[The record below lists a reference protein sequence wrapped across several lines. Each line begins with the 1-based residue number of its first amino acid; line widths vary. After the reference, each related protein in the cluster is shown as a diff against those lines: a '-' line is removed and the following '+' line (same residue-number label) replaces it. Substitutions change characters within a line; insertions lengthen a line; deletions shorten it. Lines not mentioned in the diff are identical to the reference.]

1 MDYDAYVSGLEQ
13 VKQTTD
19 EGIEYWMGRDLMP
32 LLDYN
37 AWRNF
42 CVVVEKAKT
51 ACDAAGMKSPNHFV
65 ETNDMVLIGSGA
77 QRERGDWY
85 LSRYACYL
93 VAMNA
98 DSSKPEVGFAM
109 TYFAAQARRQEL
121 QDNLIDSEK
130 RLQLRLRVIEA
141 NKRLAGA
148 AKKAGVTRHGLFQDA
163 GHRGLY
169 GMSLADVKAK
179 KRLAPTEELLDR
191 VGPLELSAHEFKN
204 NLAEHRLNRDQVR
217 SEQRAIETHRTVGNE
232 VRQVMV
238 KNNGVRPEDLPTEP
252 SIEPLVRKH
261 RKRIKAANPKRI
273 SN

>member
-1 MDYDAYVSGLEQ
+1 MDYDAYVSGLEE

-37 AWRNF
+37 DWRNF
-42 CVVVEKAKT
+42 CAVVEKAKT
-51 ACDAAGMKSPNHFV
+51 ACDAAGMKSPSHFV
-65 ETNDMVLIGSGA
+65 ETTDMVLIGSGA

-148 AKKAGVTRHGLFQDA
+148 AKKAGVTRYGLFQDA

-261 RKRIKAANPKRI
+261 RKLIKAANPKRI

>member
-1 MDYDAYVSGLEQ
+1 MDYDAYVSGLEE

-37 AWRNF
+37 DWRNF
-42 CVVVEKAKT
+42 CAVVEKAKT
-51 ACDAAGMKSPNHFV
+51 ACDAAGMKSPSHFV
-65 ETNDMVLIGSGA
+65 ETTDMVLIGSGA

-148 AKKAGVTRHGLFQDA
+148 AKKAGVTRYGLFQDA

-273 SN
+273 SD

>member
-1 MDYDAYVSGLEQ
+1 MDYDAYVSGLEE

-37 AWRNF
+37 DWRNF
-42 CVVVEKAKT
+42 CAVVEKAKT
-51 ACDAAGMKSPNHFV
+51 ACDAAGMKSPSHFV
-65 ETNDMVLIGSGA
+65 ETTDMVLIGSGA

-148 AKKAGVTRHGLFQDA
+148 AKKAGVTRYGLFQDA

-238 KNNGVRPEDLPTEP
+238 KNNAVRPEDLPTEP

-261 RKRIKAANPKRI
+261 RKLIKAANPKRI

>member
-1 MDYDAYVSGLEQ
+1 MDYDAYVSGLEE

-37 AWRNF
+37 DWRNF
-42 CVVVEKAKT
+42 CAVVEKAKT
-51 ACDAAGMKSPNHFV
+51 ACDAAGMKSPSHFV
-65 ETNDMVLIGSGA
+65 ETTDMVLIGSGA

-121 QDNLIDSEK
+121 QDNLIDSET

-148 AKKAGVTRHGLFQDA
+148 AKKAGVTRYGLFQDA

-261 RKRIKAANPKRI
+261 RKLIKAANPKRI